1 MSVHILS
8 SAIRTHLHIHKI
20 HAVVSVRYYAGR
32 LRAYVPYGKTGD
44 GNYGS
49 TLGKQNAG
57 CVEPVR
63 DKILNWVKSIPFTAK
78 DLVFNIGDYGAA
90 DGSASM
96 VIIGKMLATL
106 KDQHGPEAQFQ
117 VIYEDSE
124 VNDFNSLFKRMSGI
138 IPEPPS
144 YFLEM
149 DNVYVLAAGTNFY
162 KQCVPSN
169 SMHFI
174 MSMVAVHWLSKTPT
188 NFKDSIYKYPEGSA
202 EEKMALEKQS
212 EIDFETFLL
221 LRSREMKKGGLL
233 VLGASCETVEKN
245 SGKIKY
251 ALETFITL
259 LTKVWQEYRESG
271 KISKEEF
278 LNTNFS
284 FCQRSMSQ
292 LRKPF
297 DDKMSAVSKS
307 GLCLLSAE
315 TVINPDIFYTTWRE
329 KKDKEGIDDREE
341 FARMYTS
348 AHRNWSNSTFM
359 NGLSDSRLQ
368 EEKKKIVDELYDS
381 VEKRISKLSPK
392 EFKDDLR
399 YTYLVIRKE

>member
-1 MSVHILS
+1 MSIRVFS
-8 SAIRTHLHIHKI
+8 SAIRTHLQPHKI
-20 HAVVSVRYYAGR
+20 HAAVSVRYYAG
-32 LRAYVPYGKTGD
+32 LPKAYMPYGKTGH

-49 TLGKQNAG
+49 TLGKLTAG
-57 CVEPVR
+57 YMEPVR
-63 DKILNWVKSIPFTAK
+63 NKILNWVKSIPFTAK
-78 DLVFNIGDYGAA
+78 DSVFNIGDYGAA

-96 VIIGKMLATL
+96 AIIGQMLATL

-117 VIYEDSE
+117 VIYEDLE

-174 MSMVAVHWLSKTPT
+174 MSMLAVHWLSKTPT
-188 NFKDSIYKYPEGSA
+188 NFKDSIYKYPESSA

-212 EIDFETFLL
+212 EVDFETFLL
-221 LRSREMKKGGLL
+221 WRSRELKKGGLL
-233 VLGASCETVEKN
+233 VIYAGCEYEDGN
-245 SGKIKY
+245 SGKVKY
-251 ALETFITL
+251 LSETFITV
-259 LTKVWQEYRESG
+259 LTEVWKEYRESG

-278 LNTNFS
+278 LNTNLS
-284 FCQRSMSQ
+284 VCLHSMSQ

-315 TVINPDIFYTTWRE
+315 TVIHPDIFYTTWRE

-341 FARMYTS
+341 FARMLKS

-359 NGLSDSRLQ
+359 NGLSDSRPQ
-368 EEKKKIVDELYDS
+368 EEKKKIVDELYDN
-381 VEKRISKLSPK
+381 VEKRISKMSPE
-392 EFKDDLR
+392 EFKDDVRLI
-399 YTYLVIRKE
+399 YLVIRKE